1 MNKGVSPNHLSSL
14 IPASVE
20 DSTTYNLQNANN
32 FRHTLSR
39 TQLYYRS
46 FLPSSIRPWNDLSLE
61 VRQSNSIQSF
71 KYQLNK
77 NLKKPPKH
85 ILHWQPNISQIQ
97 HTRIRTDCR
106 SLNHHLFFSKILLTV
121 LTLPVV
127 QLKLQN
133 ITFLNA
139 KGITRSEQIC

>member
-1 MNKGVSPNHLSSL
+1 MNTGVLPNYLSSL

-20 DSTTYNLQNANN
+20 DSTTYNLGNANN

-46 FLPSSIRPWNDLSLE
+46 FLPSSIRAWNDLSFE

-85 ILHWQPNISQIQ
+85 YYIGNRTSQIQ
-97 HTRIRTDCR
+97 HTRLRTDCS
-106 SLNHHLFFSKILLTV
+106 SLNHHPFSKILLTV
-121 LTLPVV
+121 LTVPVV

-139 KGITRSEQIC
+139 QGITRSGQ